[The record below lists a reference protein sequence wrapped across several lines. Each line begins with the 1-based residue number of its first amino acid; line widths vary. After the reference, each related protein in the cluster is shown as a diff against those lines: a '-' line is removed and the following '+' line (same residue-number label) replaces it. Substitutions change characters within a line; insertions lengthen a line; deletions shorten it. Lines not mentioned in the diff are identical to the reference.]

1 MQPDVAEE
9 LRERHAVKG
18 ESCDDQHCR
27 KKHLSF
33 FKWTRDKQEK
43 KIAYVNKH
51 QNYVLFNG
59 NSIRPNNLPREKAHL
74 INNGEQ

>member
-1 MQPDVAEE
+1 MQPDLAKEFG
-9 LRERHAVKG
+9 ERYAVKG

-27 KKHLSF
+27 KKHLTF
-33 FKWTRDKQEK
+33 FKWKRDKQEK
-43 KIAYVNKH
+43 KVACVNKH

-74 INNGEQ
+74 IKNDEQ